1 VSVPPTTVVGTLTAP
16 TVDQP
21 TSGDLSGPQLP
32 TE

>member
-1 VSVPPTTVVGTLTAP
+1 VGTLTAP

>member
-1 VSVPPTTVVGTLTAP
+1 VSVPTTVVGTLTAP

-21 TSGDLSGPQLP
+21 TSGDLSDPQQP